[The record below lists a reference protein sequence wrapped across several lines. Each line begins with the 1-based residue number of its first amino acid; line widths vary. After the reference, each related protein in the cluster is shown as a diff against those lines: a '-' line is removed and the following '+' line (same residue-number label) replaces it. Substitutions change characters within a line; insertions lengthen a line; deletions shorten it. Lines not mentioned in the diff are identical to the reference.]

1 MSVERD
7 EAPDPAVAAA
17 AAAEDDTSD
26 RASPPPPGS
35 PIDLSRV
42 PTEPDTGIEEAQRLL
57 EARLQEHRQRL
68 AAPAG
73 DAAFLAAFPVH
84 NNNSKTSFYIRDILD
99 GSKFTGRRDYLDT
112 SSPELSDTQST
123 GKPGYGG
130 VTSRAVAL
138 VVVVKGRLVVYSSV
152 VSPEKYGA
160 YG

>member
-1 MSVERD
+1 MSGERD
-7 EAPDPAVAAA
+7 DTPDPAVAAA
-17 AAAEDDTSD
+17 AAAEDNTSD

-42 PTEPDTGIEEAQRLL
+42 PTEPDAGIEEAQRLL

-68 AAPAG
+68 ATPAG
-73 DAAFLAAFPVH
+73 DAAFLAGFPVH

-123 GKPGYGG
+123 GEMVYGG
-130 VTSRAVAL
+130 VTAR
-138 VVVVKGRLVVYSSV
+138 VVSV
-152 VSPEKYGA
+152 VGDV
-160 YG
+160 